1 MEIKDKNILLT
12 GGAGFLGSFVYE
24 RLVGEGADPARITI
38 PRSAECDLRTWDAC
52 KGVTAG
58 QDIVIHLA
66 ATVGGIGF
74 NKKYP
79 ATLFYD
85 NLMMGTQLMEAAR
98 LAGVEKF
105 VALGTICAY
114 PKHAA
119 VPFREEELWNGYPEE
134 TNAPYGLAKKMM
146 LVQAQT
152 YRTQYGMNAI
162 YLLPVNLY
170 GPRDMFDPERSHV
183 IPALIKKVDD
193 AIRTGASSIDVWGT
207 GTATREFLYVADAAE
222 AIVQATSSYDGSE
235 PVNIG
240 AGEEISIKELV
251 HLIAELMGYT
261 GELNWQTDKPDG
273 QPRRKLD
280 TTRARDYFGFS
291 AHTSLRDGLT
301 ETINWYRAQPRP

>member
-1 MEIKDKNILLT
+1 MNLSDKNILLT
-12 GGAGFLGSFVYE
+12 GGSGFLGDFVSK
-24 RLVGEGADPARITI
+24 RLLAEGADPARITI
-38 PRSAECDLRTWDAC
+38 PRSSTCDLRIMDAC
-52 KGVTAG
+52 HQATRG

-98 LAGVEKF
+98 LAQVKKF

-119 VPFREEELWNGYPEE
+119 VPFREEALWDGYPEE
-134 TNAPYGLAKKMM
+134 TNAAYGLAKKMM

-152 YRTQYGMNAI
+152 YRAQYGMNAI

-170 GPRDMFDPERSHV
+170 GPRDMFEPERSHV
-183 IPALIKKVDD
+183 IPALIKKIDD
-193 AIRTGASSIDVWGT
+193 AKRSGSTFIEVWGT
-207 GTATREFLYVADAAE
+207 GNATREFLYVEDAAE
-222 AIVQATSSYDGSE
+222 AIVQATLIYDGSE

-240 AGEEISIKELV
+240 AGDEISIKELV
-251 HLIAELMGYT
+251 QLIAEIMEFK
-261 GELNWQTDKPDG
+261 GELRWQTDKPDG
-273 QPRRKLD
+273 QPRRKLN
-280 TTRARDYFGFS
+280 TTRARDFFGFS
-291 AHTSLRDGLT
+291 AHTTLREGLRK
-301 ETINWYRAQPRP
+301 TIEWYQSQPRP